1 MFFHI
6 FICLAASSQEIN
18 LCSILLDLTM
28 DENMHLE
35 LSYSIMADET
45 ELEELPKLQVFF
57 SIKIKQH
64 TSEEFHEFLTH
75 FTTLVVVIVYNS
87 YIERNFKEYRPELLF
102 NLICFGKFNIKKI
115 VENIFGNFLVNEI
128 SRLCVK
134 SYEELK
140 TSNIALYTAISNSFN
155 LIDKTDLVVLENSVI
170 LLANRG
176 NASFISRKPII
187 ENVLINQNEFGE
199 IFAFS
204 RDKTTFQNS
213 LGDGDD
219 PRVSI
224 ETLCRKS
231 DVNNCNTL
239 YEFLKEKTKE
249 EYHKYIYI
257 IISLKILSLEEAT
270 LNGCN
275 ISKIIIEFLFLVD
288 VARKGAWNG

>member
-18 LCSILLDLTM
+18 LCSILLDLTI
-28 DENMHLE
+28 DENRHLK

-57 SIKIKQH
+57 SKKIKQH

-87 YIERNFKEYRPELLF
+87 YSERNFKEYRPELLF

-115 VENIFGNFLVNEI
+115 VENIFGNFLVNEL
-128 SRLCVK
+128 SRLGVK
-134 SYEELK
+134 SYEIKNAFTTLGI
-140 TSNIALYTAISNSFN
+140 NMNAQFN
-155 LIDKTDLVVLENSVI
+155 EEQ
-170 LLANRG
+170 
-176 NASFISRKPII
+176 PII

-288 VARKGAWNG
+288 VARKELGMGENTEKPKKI